1 MEEKCL
7 NLINYA
13 NHHHHHQMGDDQLQ
27 LSSEGGGDSETA
39 GGAASATDATTN
51 EINKIHHHINHIH
64 RHHNRIDSTGTGIFL
79 ETPIIEENTISMNSH
94 DYENA
99 KPKRLSDEFLSQ
111 SSDEDQLLLNT
122 TSSADVAV
130 LESLK
135 EEGNLDLDVDEDDEH
150 DREGDIDRPEDDEEA
165 DGDDEVDDD
174 DGEEDDEITT
184 DSDVQSMD
192 AIERRD
198 FEHEQRLTG
207 GRIMKLS
214 SLTDGNNCL
223 KLNLLSKKSESNEP
237 SSTQTSS
244 VTASESKS
252 ANSSDYGAA
261 GTSGVNDRM
270 ISSDSKVSRV
280 ESSIILQQIFE
291 QNLLS
296 NSSAPINR

>member
-1 MEEKCL
+1 MHRQRVEHKHIMEEKCL
-7 NLINYA
+7 NLINYV
-13 NHHHHHQMGDDQLQ
+13 NHHNQKNHHQMDDDQLQ
-27 LSSEGGGDSETA
+27 SSSEGADA
-39 GGAASATDATTN
+39 AASTTDATTN
-51 EINKIHHHINHIH
+51 EINDKIHHHINHIH

-111 SSDEDQLLLNT
+111 SSDEDQLLLNHT

-135 EEGNLDLDVDEDDEH
+135 EQG
-150 DREGDIDRPEDDEEA
+150 
-165 DGDDEVDDD
+165 
-174 DGEEDDEITT
+174 EDDEIVGVVEVAEIDDEVEDDDEMTT

-207 GRIMKLS
+207 GRILKLS

-223 KLNLLSKKSESNEP
+223 KLNILNKKSESNE
-237 SSTQTSS
+237 TSS
-244 VTASESKS
+244 ATASECKS

-261 GTSGVNDRM
+261 GTSGVNDRV
-270 ISSDSKVSRV
+270 ISSDSKVG
-280 ESSIILQQIFE
+280 
-291 QNLLS
+291 
-296 NSSAPINR
+296 

>member
-13 NHHHHHQMGDDQLQ
+13 NHHNQKHHHHHQMDDDQLQ
-27 LSSEGGGDSETA
+27 SSSEGADA
-39 GGAASATDATTN
+39 AASTTDATTN
-51 EINKIHHHINHIH
+51 EINDKIHHHINHIHH

-111 SSDEDQLLLNT
+111 SSDEDQLLLNHT

-135 EEGNLDLDVDEDDEH
+135 EEADHDEDDDEN
-150 DREGDIDRPEDDEEA
+150 DVEERAEEDEEEVA
-165 DGDDEVDDD
+165 EVDDEVEDDD
-174 DGEEDDEITT
+174 EMTI

-207 GRIMKLS
+207 GRILKLS
-214 SLTDGNNCL
+214 SLTDGDNCL
-223 KLNLLSKKSESNEP
+223 KLNILNKKSESNE
-237 SSTQTSS
+237 TSS
-244 VTASESKS
+244 ATASESKS

-261 GTSGVNDRM
+261 GTSGVNDRV
-270 ISSDSKVSRV
+270 ISSDSKVGGLLLV
-280 ESSIILQQIFE
+280 CFKLIFIAR
-291 QNLLS
+291 NFF
-296 NSSAPINR
+296 

>member
-13 NHHHHHQMGDDQLQ
+13 NHQMDDDDQLQ
-27 LSSEGGGDSETA
+27 GGDRGCVGDETVTA
-39 GGAASATDATTN
+39 GAAASNTTTDATTH
-51 EINKIHHHINHIH
+51 EINNKIHHHINHL
-64 RHHNRIDSTGTGIFL
+64 HHNRIDSTGTGIFL

-111 SSDEDQLLLNT
+111 SSDEDQLLHHT
-122 TSSADVAV
+122 TASSDAVAV

-135 EEGNLDLDVDEDDEH
+135 EEGDSDHDDVIEDDEDDVE
-150 DREGDIDRPEDDEEA
+150 DDRPEDEE
-165 DGDDEVDDD
+165 GDDE
-174 DGEEDDEITT
+174 EEDDEDEEEDDNLTT

-207 GRIMKLS
+207 GRIMRLS

-223 KLNLLSKKSESNEP
+223 KLNLLSNKNGENNEP
-237 SSTQTSS
+237 SPAQASS
-244 VTASESKS
+244 VSASGSKS
-252 ANSSDYGAA
+252 ANSSDYGTA
-261 GTSGVNDRM
+261 GTSGVNDR
-270 ISSDSKVSRV
+270 IVSSDSKVGVFYFS
-280 ESSIILQQIFE
+280 
-291 QNLLS
+291 
-296 NSSAPINR
+296 

>member
-13 NHHHHHQMGDDQLQ
+13 NHHHHHQMDDDQLQ

-39 GGAASATDATTN
+39 GAAASTTDATTN

-111 SSDEDQLLLNT
+111 SSDEDQLLLHT

-135 EEGNLDLDVDEDDEH
+135 EEGGNLDLDVDEDDEN

-165 DGDDEVDDD
+165 DGDDEVE

-223 KLNLLSKKSESNEP
+223 KLNLLSQKSESDEP
-237 SSTQTSS
+237 SSTQASS

-270 ISSDSKVSRV
+270 ISSDSKVSGVFYYSRNCFFFKTNLP
-280 ESSIILQQIFE
+280 SI
-291 QNLLS
+291 
-296 NSSAPINR
+296 SSAPINR